1 MSPRMRE
8 LHTRIRET
16 YKDRTAFSRADRA
29 KLFDIPLE
37 QRLQQRPFN
46 LVKWLQ
52 TEDTTDRV
60 RMSAGQ
66 PRIYSY
72 FHPTRPPDTSG
83 LIEDNN

>member
-1 MSPRMRE
+1 MCFYSSTFMPR
-8 LHTRIRET
+8 
-16 YKDRTAFSRADRA
+16 RTAFSRADRA

-52 TEDTTDRV
+52 TVDTTDRV
-60 RMSAGQ
+60 RLGARQ
-66 PRIYSY
+66 APIYSY

-83 LIEDNN
+83 PIEDNH